1 MSETTRMSPLHRHRL
16 AAVVIATAAGVLG
29 CTPTNAPV
37 PPQAAPDAVAAKA
50 APLAHVS
57 RTARLQGFLT
67 ERYGKAA
74 TLSGTWRGS
83 WSQDGDT
90 RLTDWQVCAEQPV
103 VTGDSWQQLL
113 AVCGS
118 PLENAH
124 PDPGAI
130 DFFVLRP
137 EADRFTV
144 AAELTGQNFGSQGE
158 PGTVQILRAGS
169 DFYGF
174 RIEHGWFGQG
184 YSLISQTLVL
194 PGPNGLVEAGGVR
207 SHIDNSGAYDC
218 DDADAEPE
226 CQSRLFN
233 LDFTLRFDSRDPAAR
248 QWPLVIEET
257 GLGCGGQPV
266 RREHRFILDPKAWTY
281 AFPEALQREGCE

>member
-1 MSETTRMSPLHRHRL
+1 MPGSTRMSPLQRNRL

-29 CTPTNAPV
+29 CTRTSDPAP
-37 PPQAAPDAVAAKA
+37 PPAPAAAATA

-74 TLSGTWRGS
+74 TLSGKWRGS
-83 WSQDGDT
+83 WTQDGDT
-90 RLTDWQVCAEQPV
+90 RLTDWRVCAEQPV
-103 VTGDSWQQLL
+103 VTGESWQQLV

-118 PLENAH
+118 PLDGAH

-137 EADRFTV
+137 EADRFAV

-158 PGTVQILRAGS
+158 PGTVQIVRAGS

-184 YSLISQTLVL
+184 YALITQTLVL
-194 PGPNGLVEAGGVR
+194 PGPNGLVDAGGVR
-207 SHIDNSGAYDC
+207 SHIGNSGAYDC
-218 DDADAEPE
+218 DDADAEPD
-226 CQSRLFN
+226 CQARLFN
-233 LDFTLRFDSRDPAAR
+233 LDFALTFDSRDPAAR

-266 RREHRFILDPKAWTY
+266 RREHRFTLDPTTWTY
-281 AFPEALQREGCE
+281 AFPAALQREGCE

>member
-1 MSETTRMSPLHRHRL
+1 MSPWQTRCL
-16 AAVVIATAAGVLG
+16 AALALATAAGLAS
-29 CTPTNAPV
+29 CTPASEP
-37 PPQAAPDAVAAKA
+37 AAPQPAPDTVAPSAG
-50 APLAHVS
+50 PVAHVS
-57 RTARLQGFLT
+57 RSTRLQGFLT

-74 TLSGTWRGS
+74 KLSGKWRGS
-83 WSQDGDT
+83 WVQDGDT
-90 RLTDWQVCAEQPV
+90 RLTDWHVCAEQPV

-118 PLENAH
+118 PLDGAH

-137 EADRFTV
+137 EVDRFAV
-144 AAELTGQNFGSQGE
+144 AAALTGQNFGSRGE

-184 YSLISQTLVL
+184 YSLITQTLVL

-207 SHIDNSGAYDC
+207 SHIDNTAAYDC
-218 DDADAEPE
+218 DDADAEPD
-226 CQSRLFN
+226 CQARLFN
-233 LDFTLRFDSRDPAAR
+233 LDFTLHFDDRDPAAR
-248 QWPLVIEET
+248 QWPLLIEET

-266 RREHRFILDPKAWTY
+266 RREHRFTLDPTTWTY

>member
-1 MSETTRMSPLHRHRL
+1 MPGSTRMSPRQRHRL
-16 AAVVIATAAGVLG
+16 AAVVIATAAGLAG
-29 CTPTNAPV
+29 CTPASEPAPPQPV
-37 PPQAAPDAVAAKA
+37 PDAAAAKA
-50 APLAHVS
+50 APHAHVS
-57 RTARLQGFLT
+57 RTERLQAFLT

-74 TLSGTWRGS
+74 RLSGTWRGS
-83 WSQDGDT
+83 WTQDGDT
-90 RLTDWQVCAEQPV
+90 RLTDWHVCAEQPV

-184 YSLISQTLVL
+184 YSLITQTLVL

-207 SHIDNSGAYDC
+207 SHIDNNAAYDC

-226 CQSRLFN
+226 CQARLFN
-233 LDFTLRFDSRDPAAR
+233 LDFTLSFDSRDPAAR

-266 RREHRFILDPKAWTY
+266 RREHRFTLDPKTWTY
-281 AFPEALQREGCE
+281 AFPAALQREGCE

>member
-1 MSETTRMSPLHRHRL
+1 MKTL
-16 AAVVIATAAGVLG
+16 AALAIASAAALAG
-29 CTPTNAPV
+29 CTPASEPAAPAAPV
-37 PPQAAPDAVAAKA
+37 AAQTPAAPV
-50 APLAHVS
+50 AHVS
-57 RTARLQGFLT
+57 RTARLQAFLT

-74 TLSGTWRGS
+74 KLDGQWRGS

-90 RLTDWQVCAEQPV
+90 RPTDWRVCAEQPV

-113 AVCGS
+113 AVCGW
-118 PLENAH
+118 PLDGAH

-137 EADRFTV
+137 EGDRFAV
-144 AAELTGQNFGSQGE
+144 AAELTGQNFGSQGQ
-158 PGTVQILRAGS
+158 PGTVQIIRAGS

-184 YSLISQTLVL
+184 YSLITQTLVL

-207 SHIDNSGAYDC
+207 SHIDNSGDYDC
-218 DDADAEPE
+218 DAADAEPD
-226 CQSRLFN
+226 CRTRLFD
-233 LDFTLRFDSRDPAAR
+233 LDFSLTFDSRDPAAR

-257 GLGCGGQPV
+257 GLGCGAAQV
-266 RREHRFILDPKAWTY
+266 RREHRFTLDAKTWTY
-281 AFPEALQREGCE
+281 AFPDALNREGCE

>member
-1 MSETTRMSPLHRHRL
+1 MSPRPRHRL
-16 AAVVIATAAGVLG
+16 AAVVIVTAAGVLG
-29 CTPTNAPV
+29 CTPSSAPV
-37 PPQAAPDAVAAKA
+37 PSQAAPDAVAPKA

-57 RTARLQGFLT
+57 RTERLQAFLT

-74 TLSGTWRGS
+74 RLSGKWRGS
-83 WSQDGDT
+83 WTQDGDT
-90 RLTDWQVCAEQPV
+90 RLTDWHVCAEQPV
-103 VTGDSWQQLL
+103 VTVDSWQQLL

-184 YSLISQTLVL
+184 YSLITQTLVL
-194 PGPNGLVEAGGVR
+194 PGPDGLVEAGGMR
-207 SHIDNSGAYDC
+207 SHIDNNAAYDC

-226 CQSRLFN
+226 CQARLFN
-233 LDFTLRFDSRDPAAR
+233 LEFTLSFDSRDPAAR

-266 RREHRFILDPKAWTY
+266 QREHRFTLDPKTWTY

>member
-1 MSETTRMSPLHRHRL
+1 MSPQHMKTL
-16 AAVVIATAAGVLG
+16 AALVIASAAALAG
-29 CTPTNAPV
+29 CTPASEPAAPAAPV
-37 PPQAAPDAVAAKA
+37 AAQTPAAPV
-50 APLAHVS
+50 AHVS
-57 RTARLQGFLT
+57 RTARLQAFLT

-74 TLSGTWRGS
+74 KLDGQWRGS

-90 RLTDWQVCAEQPV
+90 RPTDWRVCAEQPV

-113 AVCGS
+113 AVCGW
-118 PLENAH
+118 PLDGAH

-137 EADRFTV
+137 EADRFAV
-144 AAELTGQNFGSQGE
+144 AAELTGQNFGSQGQ
-158 PGTVQILRAGS
+158 PGTVQIIRAGS

-184 YSLISQTLVL
+184 YSLITQTLVL

-218 DDADAEPE
+218 DAADAEPD
-226 CQSRLFN
+226 CRTRLFD
-233 LDFTLRFDSRDPAAR
+233 LDFSLTFDSRDPAAR

-257 GLGCGGQPV
+257 GLGCGAAQV
-266 RREHRFILDPKAWTY
+266 RREHRFTLDAKTWTY
-281 AFPEALQREGCE
+281 AFPDALNREGCE

>member
-1 MSETTRMSPLHRHRL
+1 MASCTRASDS
-16 AAVVIATAAGVLG
+16 A
-29 CTPTNAPV
+29 
-37 PPQAAPDAVAAKA
+37 PPQPAPGTMATTT
-50 APLAHVS
+50 APLTHVS
-57 RTARLQGFLT
+57 RTERLQGFLT

-74 TLSGTWRGS
+74 KLSGKWRGS
-83 WSQDGDT
+83 WAQDGDT
-90 RLTDWQVCAEQPV
+90 LLTNWHVCAEQPV

-118 PLENAH
+118 PLDGAH

-137 EADRFTV
+137 EADRFAV
-144 AAELTGQNFGSQGE
+144 AAALTGQNFGSRGE

-184 YSLISQTLVL
+184 YSLITQTLVL

-207 SHIDNSGAYDC
+207 SHIDNTAAYDC
-218 DDADAEPE
+218 DDADAEPD
-226 CQSRLFN
+226 CQARLFN
-233 LDFTLRFDSRDPAAR
+233 LDFTLRFDDRDPAAR
-248 QWPLVIEET
+248 QWPLLIEET

-266 RREHRFILDPKAWTY
+266 RREHRFTLDPTTWSY

>member
-1 MSETTRMSPLHRHRL
+1 MPGSTRMSPRHRTAL
-16 AAVVIATAAGVLG
+16 VAVVIATAAGLAG
-29 CTPTNAPV
+29 CTPASEPAP
-37 PPQAAPDAVAAKA
+37 PPAVPDAAAANA

-57 RTARLQGFLT
+57 RTERLQAFLT

-74 TLSGTWRGS
+74 RLSGTWRGS

-90 RLTDWQVCAEQPV
+90 RLTDWHVCAEQPV
-103 VTGDSWQQLL
+103 VTGGSWQQLL

-137 EADRFTV
+137 EADRFVV
-144 AAELTGQNFGSQGE
+144 ATELTGQNFGSQGE

-184 YSLISQTLVL
+184 YSLITQTLVL
-194 PGPNGLVEAGGVR
+194 PGPNGLVEAGGLR
-207 SHIDNSGAYDC
+207 SHIDNNAAYDC
-218 DDADAEPE
+218 DDADAEPD

-257 GLGCGGQPV
+257 GLGCGGPV
-266 RREHRFILDPKAWTY
+266 RREHRFTLDPKTWTY
-281 AFPEALQREGCE
+281 AFPEANQREGCE

>member
-1 MSETTRMSPLHRHRL
+1 MSPQPMKTL
-16 AAVVIATAAGVLG
+16 AALAIASAAALAG
-29 CTPTNAPV
+29 CTPASEPAAPAAPV
-37 PPQAAPDAVAAKA
+37 AAQTPAAPV
-50 APLAHVS
+50 AHVS
-57 RTARLQGFLT
+57 RTARLQAFLT

-74 TLSGTWRGS
+74 KLDGQWRGS

-90 RLTDWQVCAEQPV
+90 RPTDWRVCAEQPV

-113 AVCGS
+113 AVCGW
-118 PLENAH
+118 PLDGAH

-137 EADRFTV
+137 EGDRFVV
-144 AAELTGQNFGSQGE
+144 AAELTGQNFGSQGQ
-158 PGTVQILRAGS
+158 PGTVQIIRAGS

-184 YSLISQTLVL
+184 YSLITQTLVL

-207 SHIDNSGAYDC
+207 SHIDNSSAYDC
-218 DDADAEPE
+218 DAADAEPD
-226 CQSRLFN
+226 CRTRLFD
-233 LDFTLRFDSRDPAAR
+233 LDFSLTFDSRDPAAR

-257 GLGCGGQPV
+257 GLGCGAAQV
-266 RREHRFILDPKAWTY
+266 RREHRFTLDAKTWTY
-281 AFPEALQREGCE
+281 AFPDALNREGCE

>member
-1 MSETTRMSPLHRHRL
+1 MSPQPMKTL
-16 AAVVIATAAGVLG
+16 ATLAIASAAALAG
-29 CTPTNAPV
+29 CTPAGEPAAPAAPV
-37 PPQAAPDAVAAKA
+37 AAQTPVA
-50 APLAHVS
+50 PVAHVS
-57 RTARLQGFLT
+57 RTARLQAFLS

-74 TLSGTWRGS
+74 KLDGQWRGS

-90 RLTDWQVCAEQPV
+90 RPTDWRVCAEQPV

-113 AVCGS
+113 AVCGW
-118 PLENAH
+118 PLDGAH

-137 EADRFTV
+137 EGDRFAV
-144 AAELTGQNFGSQGE
+144 AAELTGQNFGSQGQ
-158 PGTVQILRAGS
+158 PGTVQIIRAGS

-184 YSLISQTLVL
+184 YSLITQTLVL

-218 DDADAEPE
+218 DAADAEPD
-226 CQSRLFN
+226 CRTRLFD
-233 LDFTLRFDSRDPAAR
+233 LDFSLTFDSRDPAAR

-257 GLGCGGQPV
+257 GLGCGAAQV
-266 RREHRFILDPKAWTY
+266 RREHRFTLDAKTWTY
-281 AFPEALQREGCE
+281 AFPDALNREGCE

>member
-1 MSETTRMSPLHRHRL
+1 MSPQHMKTL
-16 AAVVIATAAGVLG
+16 AALAIASAAALAG
-29 CTPTNAPV
+29 CTPASEPAAPAAPV
-37 PPQAAPDAVAAKA
+37 AAQTPAAPV
-50 APLAHVS
+50 AHVS
-57 RTARLQGFLT
+57 RTARLQAFLS

-74 TLSGTWRGS
+74 KLGGQWRGS

-90 RLTDWQVCAEQPV
+90 RPTDWRVCAEQPV

-113 AVCGS
+113 AVCGW
-118 PLENAH
+118 PLDGAH

-137 EADRFTV
+137 EADRFSV
-144 AAELTGQNFGSQGE
+144 AAELTGQNFGSQGQ
-158 PGTVQILRAGS
+158 PGTVQIIRAGS

-184 YSLISQTLVL
+184 YSLITQTLVL

-218 DDADAEPE
+218 DAADAEPD
-226 CQSRLFN
+226 CRTRLFD
-233 LDFTLRFDSRDPAAR
+233 LDFSLTFDSRDPAAR

-257 GLGCGGQPV
+257 GLGCGAAQV
-266 RREHRFILDPKAWTY
+266 RREHRFTLDAKTWTY
-281 AFPEALQREGCE
+281 AFPDALNREGCE

>member
-1 MSETTRMSPLHRHRL
+1 MSPRQRTRL
-16 AAVVIATAAGVLG
+16 AAVVIATAAGLAG
-29 CTPTNAPV
+29 CTPANEPAP
-37 PPQAAPDAVAAKA
+37 PPAVPDAAAAKA

-57 RTARLQGFLT
+57 RTERLQAFLT

-74 TLSGTWRGS
+74 RLSGKWRGS
-83 WSQDGDT
+83 WTQDGDT
-90 RLTDWQVCAEQPV
+90 RLTDWHVCAEQPV

-144 AAELTGQNFGSQGE
+144 TAELTGQNFGSQGE
-158 PGTVQILRAGS
+158 PGTVQTLRAGS

-184 YSLISQTLVL
+184 YSLITQTLVL
-194 PGPNGLVEAGGVR
+194 PGPNGLVEAGGMR
-207 SHIDNSGAYDC
+207 SHIDNNAADDC

-226 CQSRLFN
+226 CQARLFN
-233 LDFTLRFDSRDPAAR
+233 LDFTLSFDSRDPAAR

-266 RREHRFILDPKAWTY
+266 QREHRFTLDPNSWTY

>member
-1 MSETTRMSPLHRHRL
+1 MSPQPMKTL
-16 AAVVIATAAGVLG
+16 AALAIASAAALAG
-29 CTPTNAPV
+29 CTPASEPAAPAAPV
-37 PPQAAPDAVAAKA
+37 AAQTPAAPV
-50 APLAHVS
+50 AHVS
-57 RTARLQGFLT
+57 RTARLQAFLT

-74 TLSGTWRGS
+74 KLDGQWRGS

-90 RLTDWQVCAEQPV
+90 RPTDLRVCAEQPV

-113 AVCGS
+113 AVCGW
-118 PLENAH
+118 PLDGAH

-137 EADRFTV
+137 EGDRFAV
-144 AAELTGQNFGSQGE
+144 AAELTGQNFGSQGQ
-158 PGTVQILRAGS
+158 PGTVQIIRAGS

-184 YSLISQTLVL
+184 YSLITQTLVL

-218 DDADAEPE
+218 DAADAEPD
-226 CQSRLFN
+226 CRTRLFD
-233 LDFTLRFDSRDPAAR
+233 LDFSLTFDSRDPAAR

-257 GLGCGGQPV
+257 GLGCGAAQV
-266 RREHRFILDPKAWTY
+266 RREHRFTLDAKTWTY
-281 AFPEALQREGCE
+281 AFPDALNREGCE

>member
-1 MSETTRMSPLHRHRL
+1 MSPQPMKTL
-16 AAVVIATAAGVLG
+16 ATLAIASAAALAG
-29 CTPTNAPV
+29 CTPAGEPAAPAAPV
-37 PPQAAPDAVAAKA
+37 AAQTPVA
-50 APLAHVS
+50 PVAHVS
-57 RTARLQGFLT
+57 RTARLQAFLT

-74 TLSGTWRGS
+74 KLGGQWRGS

-90 RLTDWQVCAEQPV
+90 RPTDWRVCAEQPV

-113 AVCGS
+113 AVCGW
-118 PLENAH
+118 PLDGAH

-137 EADRFTV
+137 EGDRFAV
-144 AAELTGQNFGSQGE
+144 AAELTGQNFGSQGQ
-158 PGTVQILRAGS
+158 PGTVQIIRAGS

-184 YSLISQTLVL
+184 YSLITQTLVL
-194 PGPNGLVEAGGVR
+194 PGPSGLVEAGGVR

-218 DDADAEPE
+218 DAADAEPD
-226 CQSRLFN
+226 CRTRLFD
-233 LDFTLRFDSRDPAAR
+233 LDFSLTFDSRDPAAR

-257 GLGCGGQPV
+257 GLGCAAAQV
-266 RREHRFILDPKAWTY
+266 RREHRFTLDAKTWTY
-281 AFPEALQREGCE
+281 AFPDALNREGCE

>member
-1 MSETTRMSPLHRHRL
+1 MPGPTRMSPRPRHRL
-16 AAVVIATAAGVLG
+16 AAVVIVTAAGVLG
-29 CTPTNAPV
+29 CTPSSAPV
-37 PPQAAPDAVAAKA
+37 PSQAAPDAVAPKA

-57 RTARLQGFLT
+57 RTERLQAFLT

-74 TLSGTWRGS
+74 RLSGKWRGS
-83 WSQDGDT
+83 WTQDGDT
-90 RLTDWQVCAEQPV
+90 RLTDWHVCAEQPV
-103 VTGDSWQQLL
+103 VTVDSWQQLL

-184 YSLISQTLVL
+184 YSLITQTLVL
-194 PGPNGLVEAGGVR
+194 PGPDGLVEAGGMR
-207 SHIDNSGAYDC
+207 SHIDNNAAYDC

-226 CQSRLFN
+226 CQARLFN
-233 LDFTLRFDSRDPAAR
+233 LEFTLSFDSRDPAAR

-266 RREHRFILDPKAWTY
+266 QREHRFTLDPKTWTY

>member
-1 MSETTRMSPLHRHRL
+1 MSPLQRNRL

-29 CTPTNAPV
+29 CTRTSDPAP
-37 PPQAAPDAVAAKA
+37 PPAPAAAATA
-50 APLAHVS
+50 APLVHVS

-74 TLSGTWRGS
+74 TLSGKWRGS
-83 WSQDGDT
+83 WTQDGDT
-90 RLTDWQVCAEQPV
+90 RLTDWRVCAEQPV
-103 VTGDSWQQLL
+103 VTGESWQQLV

-118 PLENAH
+118 PLDSAH

-137 EADRFTV
+137 EADRFAV

-158 PGTVQILRAGS
+158 PGTVQIVRAGS

-184 YSLISQTLVL
+184 YALITQTLVL
-194 PGPNGLVEAGGVR
+194 PGPNGLVDAGGVR

-218 DDADAEPE
+218 DDADADAEPD
-226 CQSRLFN
+226 CQARLFN
-233 LDFTLRFDSRDPAAR
+233 LDFALTFDSRDPAAR

-266 RREHRFILDPKAWTY
+266 RREHRFTLDPTTWTY
-281 AFPEALQREGCE
+281 AFPAALQREGCE

>member
-1 MSETTRMSPLHRHRL
+1 MSPQHMKTL
-16 AAVVIATAAGVLG
+16 ATLAIVSAAALVG
-29 CTPTNAPV
+29 CTPASEPAAPAAPV
-37 PPQAAPDAVAAKA
+37 AAQTPAAPV
-50 APLAHVS
+50 AHVS
-57 RTARLQGFLT
+57 RTARLQAFLS
-67 ERYGKAA
+67 ERYGKTAK
-74 TLSGTWRGS
+74 LGGQWRGS

-90 RLTDWQVCAEQPV
+90 RPTDWRVCAEQPV

-113 AVCGS
+113 AVCGW
-118 PLENAH
+118 PLDGAH

-137 EADRFTV
+137 EGDRFAV
-144 AAELTGQNFGSQGE
+144 AAELTGQNFGSQGQ
-158 PGTVQILRAGS
+158 PGTVQIIRAGS

-184 YSLISQTLVL
+184 YSLITQTLVL

-218 DDADAEPE
+218 DAADAEPD
-226 CQSRLFN
+226 CRTRLFD
-233 LDFTLRFDSRDPAAR
+233 LDFTLTFDSRDPAAR

-257 GLGCGGQPV
+257 GLGCGATQV
-266 RREHRFILDPKAWTY
+266 RREHRFTLDANTWTY
-281 AFPEALQREGCE
+281 AFPDVLNREGCE

>member
-1 MSETTRMSPLHRHRL
+1 MKTL
-16 AAVVIATAAGVLG
+16 ATLAIASAAALAG
-29 CTPTNAPV
+29 CTPAGEPAAPAAPV
-37 PPQAAPDAVAAKA
+37 AAQTPVA
-50 APLAHVS
+50 PVAHVS
-57 RTARLQGFLT
+57 RTARLQAFLS

-74 TLSGTWRGS
+74 KLDGQWRGS

-90 RLTDWQVCAEQPV
+90 RPTDWRVCAEQPV

-113 AVCGS
+113 AVCGW
-118 PLENAH
+118 PLDGAH

-137 EADRFTV
+137 EGDRFAV
-144 AAELTGQNFGSQGE
+144 AAELTGQNFGSQGQ
-158 PGTVQILRAGS
+158 PGTVQIIRAGS

-184 YSLISQTLVL
+184 YSLITQTLVL

-218 DDADAEPE
+218 DAADAEPD
-226 CQSRLFN
+226 CRTRLFD
-233 LDFTLRFDSRDPAAR
+233 LDFSLTFDSRDPAAR

-257 GLGCGGQPV
+257 GLGCGAAQV
-266 RREHRFILDPKAWTY
+266 RREHRFTLDAKTWTY
-281 AFPEALQREGCE
+281 AFPDALNREGCE

>member
-1 MSETTRMSPLHRHRL
+1 MSPQHMKTL
-16 AAVVIATAAGVLG
+16 ATLAIASAAALVG
-29 CTPTNAPV
+29 CTPASEPAAPAAPV
-37 PPQAAPDAVAAKA
+37 AAQTPAAPV
-50 APLAHVS
+50 AHVS
-57 RTARLQGFLT
+57 RTARLQAFLS
-67 ERYGKAA
+67 ERYGKTAK
-74 TLSGTWRGS
+74 LGGTWRGS

-90 RLTDWQVCAEQPV
+90 RPTDWRVCAEQPV

-113 AVCGS
+113 AVCGW
-118 PLENAH
+118 PLDGAH

-137 EADRFTV
+137 EGDRFAV
-144 AAELTGQNFGSQGE
+144 AAELTGQNFGSQGQ
-158 PGTVQILRAGS
+158 PGTVQIIRAGS

-184 YSLISQTLVL
+184 YSLITQTLVL

-218 DDADAEPE
+218 DAADAEPD
-226 CQSRLFN
+226 CRTRLFD
-233 LDFTLRFDSRDPAAR
+233 LDFTLTFDSRDPAAR

-257 GLGCGGQPV
+257 GLGCDATQV
-266 RREHRFILDPKAWTY
+266 RREHRFTLAANTWTY
-281 AFPEALQREGCE
+281 AFPDALNREGCE

>member
-1 MSETTRMSPLHRHRL
+1 MSPQHLKHFAAL
-16 AAVVIATAAGVLG
+16 AIASAAALAG
-29 CTPTNAPV
+29 CAPTNAPA
-37 PPQAAPDAVAAKA
+37 PPQAAQDAAVAKA
-50 APLAHVS
+50 APLAHLS
-57 RTARLQGFLT
+57 RTERLRAFLT

-74 TLSGTWRGS
+74 KLSGKWRGS
-83 WSQDGDT
+83 WTQDGDT
-90 RLTDWQVCAEQPV
+90 RLTDWHVCAEQPV

-118 PLENAH
+118 PLDGAH

-137 EADRFTV
+137 EADRFAV
-144 AAELTGQNFGSQGE
+144 AAELTGQNFGSRGE

-184 YSLISQTLVL
+184 YSLITQTLVL

-207 SHIDNSGAYDC
+207 SHIDNTAAYDC
-218 DDADAEPE
+218 DDADAEPD
-226 CQSRLFN
+226 CQARLFN
-233 LDFTLRFDSRDPAAR
+233 LDFTLHFDDRDPAAR
-248 QWPLVIEET
+248 QWPLLIEET

-266 RREHRFILDPKAWTY
+266 RREHRFTLDPTTWSY
-281 AFPEALQREGCE
+281 AFPEALRREECE

>member
-1 MSETTRMSPLHRHRL
+1 MSPQPMKTL
-16 AAVVIATAAGVLG
+16 AALAIASAPALAG
-29 CTPTNAPV
+29 CTPASEPAAPAAPV
-37 PPQAAPDAVAAKA
+37 AAQTPAAPV
-50 APLAHVS
+50 AHVS
-57 RTARLQGFLT
+57 RTARLQAFLT

-74 TLSGTWRGS
+74 KLDGQWRGS

-90 RLTDWQVCAEQPV
+90 RPTDWRVCAEQPV

-113 AVCGS
+113 AVCGW
-118 PLENAH
+118 PLDGAH

-137 EADRFTV
+137 EGDRFAV
-144 AAELTGQNFGSQGE
+144 AAELTGQNFGSQGQ
-158 PGTVQILRAGS
+158 PGTVQIIRAGS

-184 YSLISQTLVL
+184 YSLITQTLVL

-207 SHIDNSGAYDC
+207 SHIDNSSAYDC
-218 DDADAEPE
+218 DAAYAEPD
-226 CQSRLFN
+226 CRTRLFD
-233 LDFTLRFDSRDPAAR
+233 LDFSLTFDSRDPAAR

-257 GLGCGGQPV
+257 GLGCGAAQV
-266 RREHRFILDPKAWTY
+266 RREHRFTLDAKTWTY
-281 AFPEALQREGCE
+281 AFPDALNREGCE